1 MVSRPASFVRGSAA
15 ETKAGLSV
23 AAMVEGIVG
32 CKWSMRL
39 LDVLA
44 RGPTRPSALLRACPG
59 LSPKVMHQR
68 LRKLTRFGILGRRVF
83 GEKPPVEVE
92 YSLTPFGK
100 RFVRILEEVR
110 RVQEEWDTGLLPRP
124 EGVAEPK
131 RHDLRSATEAVEK
144 PQGTG
149 R

>member
-1 MVSRPASFVRGSAA
+1 MVPHNPSSTSTADRERGPAI
-15 ETKAGLSV
+15 SV

-32 CKWSMRL
+32 CKWSVSL
-39 LDVLA
+39 LEVLG

-68 LRKLTRFGILGRRVF
+68 LRKLTRFGILGRKVF

-100 RFVRILEEVR
+100 RFLRILEEVR
-110 RVQEEWDTGLLPRP
+110 RVQEEWDEGALSRP
-124 EGVAEPK
+124 DGPAEKKGDDP
-131 RHDLRSATEAVEK
+131 L
-144 PQGTG
+144 
-149 R
+149 

>member
-1 MVSRPASFVRGSAA
+1 MVPHNPSSISAA
-15 ETKAGLSV
+15 DRERGAAISV

-32 CKWSMRL
+32 CKWSVNL
-39 LDVLA
+39 LEVLA

-68 LRKLTRFGILGRRVF
+68 LRKLTRFGILGRKVF

-100 RFVRILEEVR
+100 RFLRILEEVR
-110 RVQEEWDTGLLPRP
+110 RVQEEWDEGALSRP
-124 EGVAEPK
+124 DGPAEKK
-131 RHDLRSATEAVEK
+131 RDDPL
-144 PQGTG
+144 
-149 R
+149 